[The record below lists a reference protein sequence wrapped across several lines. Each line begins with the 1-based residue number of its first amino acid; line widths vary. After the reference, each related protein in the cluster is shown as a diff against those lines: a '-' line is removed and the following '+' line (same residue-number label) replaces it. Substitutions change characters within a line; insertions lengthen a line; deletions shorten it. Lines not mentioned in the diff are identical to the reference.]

1 MIAIF
6 HILFCFFTAG
16 SLAEQPRTSQA
27 LPTSRCSLRCSSRDL
42 AKRKADRDKCT
53 FLAYADYCTYKPTFF
68 TCTTSKTTGYE
79 FLLLSKFYE
88 ITKTLSQLF
97 RTTSITTSKT
107 TSNTT
112 MLPANKDARAINAFV
127 DCPIPSPR
135 DYFCRYGARAGGAG
149 VLTTDERSEA
159 SISFSNTVID
169 SVVRGSQ
176 IFAETTEQ
184 Q

>member
-6 HILFCFFTAG
+6 HILFCFFVAG
-16 SLAEQPRTSQA
+16 SLAEQPRIPQA
-27 LPTSRCSLRCSSRDL
+27 LPSSRCSLRCSSRDL
-42 AKRKADRDKCT
+42 AKRKAERDLFT
-53 FLAYADYCTYKPTFF
+53 FLAYVDYCNVYGNDSIIVEVVKHPA
-68 TCTTSKTTGYE
+68 GY
-79 FLLLSKFYE
+79 LHSW
-88 ITKTLSQLF
+88 SQLAGEVVQIDCPLNF
-97 RTTSITTSKT
+97 H
-107 TSNTT
+107 T

-176 IFAETTEQ
+176 IFAETTEEK
-184 Q
+184 